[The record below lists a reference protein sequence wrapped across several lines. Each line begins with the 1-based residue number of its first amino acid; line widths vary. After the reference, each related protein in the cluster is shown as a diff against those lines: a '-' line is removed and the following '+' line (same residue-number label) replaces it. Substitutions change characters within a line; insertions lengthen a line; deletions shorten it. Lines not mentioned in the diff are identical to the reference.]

1 MERWTVQ
8 NSADLYRVESWGSGY
23 FSVNAKGNIEV
34 APARTNFKCDL
45 YELVNSLVQR
55 GIEAPIL
62 IRFDDIIKDR
72 VCFIQNAFEDA
83 IKESNYKGQYRI
95 TYPIK
100 VNQQRHVVDTVRLAG
115 RDNCLGLE
123 VGSKP
128 ELLAVLAVHDTP
140 GALLLCNG
148 YKDNEYI
155 ELALLARKIGRRSVI
170 IVEQLYELQMILDV
184 SAQLGIEAEVGL
196 RMKPAA
202 KGSGR
207 WESSSGENAKFGLTT
222 QEIVIAINKLKES
235 GKSDWLKLLHFHMGS
250 QITSIAALKQVL
262 RETTRMY
269 IEIAKTCPSLCMLD
283 VGGGLG
289 VDYDGS
295 RSNFA
300 SSMNYTTDEYARD
313 IVNAVIESCDEAQI
327 PHPDII
333 SESGRAI
340 SAHHSILITEALDV
354 SSVFGVPAD
363 IGKPPSDN
371 SVLVR
376 LCEMYDELSVKNCN
390 ETWNDAMALK
400 DEILELFIRG
410 DISLQERA
418 FAEVG
423 LKHLVAKV
431 RNMAATL
438 KYVPEDLEKID
449 NEMRDLYF
457 CNFSV
462 FQSLPDVWA
471 IDQLFPV
478 MPIHRLDS
486 EPKRKAFIADLS
498 CDSDGKIDQFIDLK
512 DVNNF
517 VKLHEL
523 ETGSPYYI
531 GIFLVGAYQ
540 EILGDLHNL
549 FGDTNA
555 VHVALDSEGHTEITH
570 LVKGDTVR
578 EVLTYVE
585 YDPQDLFDRLRV
597 SVEKCLKNNTLLP
610 EEAAKLQKR
619 YREALEGYT
628 YLVK

>member
-1 MERWTVQ
+1 MEKWTPK
-8 NSADLYRVESWGSGY
+8 NSSDLYRVEAWGSGY
-23 FSVNAKGNIEV
+23 FSVSPKGALQV
-34 APARTNFKCDL
+34 HPKRDTNSIDL
-45 YELVNSLVQR
+45 HELVTSLVQR

-62 IRFDDIIKDR
+62 IRFDDIIRDR
-72 VCFIQNAFEDA
+72 VHFIQTAFQDA
-83 IKESNYKGQYRI
+83 IKEVNYRGNYRI

-100 VNQQRHVVDTVRLAG
+100 VNQQRHVVDIVRLAG
-115 RDNCLGLE
+115 KDNLLGLE

-128 ELLAVLAVHDTP
+128 ELLAVLAIHDTP

-155 ELALLARKIGRRSVI
+155 ELALMARRIERRSII
-170 IVEQLYELQMILDV
+170 IVEQLYELQMIMDQ
-184 SAQLGIEAEVGL
+184 AAKLGIDAEIGL
-196 RMKPAA
+196 RMKPVT

-222 QEIVIAINKLKES
+222 HEIVTAVKKLKEA
-235 GKSDWLKLLHFHMGS
+235 GKSHWLKLLHFHIGS
-250 QITSIAALKQVL
+250 QITSISALKQVL
-262 RETTRMY
+262 RETTRVY
-269 IEIAKTCPSLCMLD
+269 VELAKDCPSISMLD

-300 SSMNYTTDEYARD
+300 SSMNYTTGEYARD
-313 IVNAVIESCDEAQI
+313 IVIAVGEACDEANI
-327 PHPDII
+327 PHPDLI

-340 SAHHSILITEALDV
+340 IAHHSILITEALDV
-354 SSVFGVPAD
+354 APVFGILTD
-363 IGKPPSDN
+363 LGTPPTDN
-371 SVLVR
+371 PILVR
-376 LCEMYDELSVKNCN
+376 LCEMYNDLSIKNCH
-390 ETWNDAMALK
+390 ETWNDAVDLR
-400 DEILELFIRG
+400 DQILELFIRG
-410 DISLQERA
+410 DLTLSERA
-418 FAEVG
+418 FAETG

-431 RNMAATL
+431 RNLAANL
-438 KYVPEDLEKID
+438 KYIPEDLEKVD

-462 FQSLPDVWA
+462 FQSLPDIWA

-498 CDSDGKIDQFIDLK
+498 CDSDGKIDKFIDLK

-517 VKLHEL
+517 VRLHEL
-523 ETGSPYYI
+523 ENGSPYYL
-531 GIFLVGAYQ
+531 GVFLVGAYQ

-555 VHVALDSEGHTEITH
+555 VHVSLDAEGHLEIGH
-570 LVKGDTVR
+570 VVEGDSVR
-578 EVLTYVE
+578 EVLSYVE
-585 YDPQDLFDRLRV
+585 YDLQDLVDRLRI
-597 SVEKCLKNNTLLP
+597 SVDKCLRKGSLKP

-619 YREALEGYT
+619 YKEALEGYT